1 MRTYTQMLLVGA
13 PLLIEAPLSRAFLE
27 TAHRVAAELIRTLRD
42 VEDRHMEAQLNDAFE
57 RLRAAASP
65 LLEVLNG
72 EELEA
77 VT

>member
-1 MRTYTQMLLVGA
+1 MSKIDTW
-13 PLLIEAPLSRAFLE
+13 
-27 TAHRVAAELIRTLRD
+27 
-42 VEDRHMEAQLNDAFE
+42 EAQLNDAFE